1 MNRDNADG
9 QPRTT
14 QLQRPEF
21 VGEEHVSICAT
32 GVVLKSLREKLASVW
47 VTTVWLARWTWLL
60 AIGIA
65 WLATLGFAIYEF
77 RFNRGKN
84 LLDSLAGFAVILLVL
99 GVVFVRSVYKFHDWW
114 ADQRLKSILKEIDAP
129 PPTPLQR
136 FHATLKE
143 YESRVTLDFSEP
155 MKRRLASSP
164 TFKAT
169 VMEAAKLMLEAIVF
183 QDSPHN
189 EVEREMFQRTWQAK
203 IEKFTERIA
212 QDDPLAVEVILK
224 AIEKESQG
232 AGR

>member
-1 MNRDNADG
+1 VA
-9 QPRTT
+9 
-14 QLQRPEF
+14 
-21 VGEEHVSICAT
+21 
-32 GVVLKSLREKLASVW
+32 LKSLREKLAFVW
-47 VTTVWLARWTWLL
+47 VTLVWLARWTWLL

-77 RFNRGKN
+77 RFYRGKS
-84 LLDSLAGFAVILLVL
+84 LVGFLAGCGFALLVL
-99 GVVFVRSVYKFHDWW
+99 GLWFVSTVNKFYDWW
-114 ADQRLKSILKEIDAP
+114 ADQRLKSILKEIDTP

-203 IEKFTERIA
+203 LERLVEHIA
-212 QDDPLAVEVILK
+212 QEDPLAVEVILK
-224 AIEKESQG
+224 AIEKESQR
-232 AGR
+232 AGSYIK